1 MAEDI
6 AIAIGL
12 RPPAESFPLLWHSLT
27 DLMASVLGVG
37 GTILA
42 LEILGPVFLFLSG
55 VLVARIVYLLLP
67 SEIVAFLR
75 RFQRGRVFLWSVLF
89 LGGALF
95 SLSEVVWQMGL
106 KFSPDLFRVFLFLAA
121 IVLLHKAATSFKIGY
136 LAAAGFVSALVAAE
150 SLLGFLSLGAVPLFC
165 RALPKDENPDAEN
178 TADDFL
184 DRAFAPRRFATF
196 FALFYFAAVA
206 LNIYFFNAHSPEGHL
221 SDGAFFG
228 LFNYFSGYLTAA
240 ISAISFKKML
250 MILGMAFAPF
260 ALALYLRAKMF
271 RLDVPSSMC
280 LVFASL
286 GVFVLMAAQSFDFPT
301 AWFWSWLDG
310 AMADATDFILAL
322 LILLTVLSASIAFAS
337 LGIEILF
344 RNYRAIGISGMKE
357 EAFGDVGMVV
367 PVRSTMPRRFVQAF
381 YCLLI
386 PAILLTLISAKI
398 GSVRSE
404 ARAILSDAAKLIVD
418 ECANCEYLF
427 SDGSFDAEIEVE
439 SMARGGR
446 LKVLSLMSGT
456 SKRDVSLRTRG
467 ESNLERIATLETGA
481 AEAMRHWVRSSDSV
495 LSKVALQAGF
505 ELWVHDKRPLPQ
517 ICGLSA
523 CIRPWEVSRRDEF
536 VKRAHLLAER
546 VLALSA
552 SREDL
557 AHLSPKLYSQICAI
571 QFRLAR
577 MASMRAMQHFADG
590 ARELGAKER
599 ALADRL
605 DNSNR
610 ELQRIRELMDVYARQ
625 KGLNLT
631 PREGLKIGLV
641 IKDLNF
647 ARFYAAK
654 VVRFDPENIEANYVL
669 GVALIAENDLAGAE
683 HHLRICEKRSPN
695 NPSVLSNLAVVLLRL
710 GRLDEAERLAVR
722 AEELAPNV
730 SEIANTLCDVRKAK
744 EKGIMSGTEE
754 KRRNENER

>member
-1 MAEDI
+1 MAEDLSI
-6 AIAIGL
+6 AVGL
-12 RPPAESFPLLWHSLT
+12 RPPVEYFPLLWHSLT
-27 DLMASVLGVG
+27 DLIASGFGIGGVLL
-37 GTILA
+37 ILK
-42 LEILGPVFLFLSG
+42 ILGPVFLFLSG
-55 VLVARIVYLLLP
+55 VLVARIIYLLLP
-67 SEIVAFLR
+67 SETVAFLR
-75 RFQRGRVFLWSVLF
+75 RFQRGKIFLWSILF
-89 LGGALF
+89 LGGSLF

-106 KFSPDLFRVFLFLAA
+106 NFSPDIFRVFLFLAA
-121 IVLLHKAATSFKIGY
+121 IVLLNKAATSFKIAY
-136 LAAAGFVSALVAAE
+136 LAAAAFVSALVAAE
-150 SLLGFLSLGAVPLFC
+150 SLLGFLSLAVIPLFC
-165 RALPKDENPDAEN
+165 RALQKNENSDVVD

-196 FALFYFAAVA
+196 FAFFYFAAVA
-206 LNIYFFNAHSPEGHL
+206 LNICFFNAHSPEGHL

-228 LFNYFSGYLTAA
+228 LFNYFSGYLSAVIT
-240 ISAISFKKML
+240 AISFKKIFMA
-250 MILGMAFAPF
+250 LGMVFVPF
-260 ALALYLRAKMF
+260 ALALYLREKMF
-271 RLDVPSSMC
+271 RLDTASPMW
-280 LVFASL
+280 LVFVSFA
-286 GVFVLMAAQSFDFPT
+286 VFILMVAQSFDFST

-310 AMADATDFILAL
+310 AMADSTGFILAL
-322 LILLTVLSASIAFAS
+322 LILITVLSASIAFAS
-337 LGIEILF
+337 LGVEILF
-344 RNYRAIGISGMKE
+344 RNYRAIGIFGMKE
-357 EAFGDVGMVV
+357 EVVGDVRPVI
-367 PVRSTMPRRFVQAF
+367 PVRSTMPRRFVQAV

-386 PAILLTLISAKI
+386 PAIFLTLISAKI
-398 GSVRSE
+398 GNVRSE
-404 ARAILSDAAKLIVD
+404 ARAILSDAVKLIVD

-439 SMARGGR
+439 SKVRGGR
-446 LKVLSLMSGT
+446 LKALSLMSGT
-456 SKRDVSLRTRG
+456 SKRDVCLRTRG
-467 ESNLERIATLETGA
+467 ESDLERIATLETGA
-481 AEAMRHWVRSSDSV
+481 AEAMRHWVRSSDPI

-523 CIRPWEVSRRDEF
+523 CIKPWEISQRDEF

-546 VLALSA
+546 TLALSV

-557 AHLSPKLYSQICAI
+557 AHLSPRLYSQICAI

-590 ARELGAKER
+590 ARDLGVKER

-605 DNSNR
+605 DKSNR

-683 HHLRICEKRSPN
+683 YHLRICEKRSPN

-730 SEIANTLCDVRKAK
+730 SEIANTLRDVRNAK
-744 EKGIMSGTEE
+744 KEASK
-754 KRRNENER
+754 

>member
-1 MAEDI
+1 MAEDLSI
-6 AIAIGL
+6 AVGL
-12 RPPAESFPLLWHSLT
+12 RPPVEYFPLLWHSLT
-27 DLMASVLGVG
+27 DLIASGFGIG
-37 GTILA
+37 GALLILK
-42 LEILGPVFLFLSG
+42 ILGPVFLFLSG
-55 VLVARIVYLLLP
+55 ILVARIIYLLLP
-67 SEIVAFLR
+67 SETVAFLR
-75 RFQRGRVFLWSVLF
+75 RFQRGKIFLWSILF
-89 LGGALF
+89 LGGSLF

-106 KFSPDLFRVFLFLAA
+106 NFSPDIFRVFLFLAA
-121 IVLLHKAATSFKIGY
+121 IVLLHKAATSFKIAY
-136 LAAAGFVSALVAAE
+136 LAAAAFVSALVAAE
-150 SLLGFLSLGAVPLFC
+150 SLLGFLSLAVIPLFC
-165 RALPKDENPDAEN
+165 RALQKNENSDVVD

-196 FALFYFAAVA
+196 FAFFYFAAVA
-206 LNIYFFNAHSPEGHL
+206 LNICFFNTHSPEGRL

-228 LFNYFSGYLTAA
+228 LFNYFSGYLSAA
-240 ISAISFKKML
+240 ITAISFKKIFMT
-250 MILGMAFAPF
+250 LGMVFAPF

-271 RLDVPSSMC
+271 RLDTASPMW
-280 LVFASL
+280 LVFVSFA
-286 GVFVLMAAQSFDFPT
+286 VFILMVAQSFDFPT

-310 AMADATDFILAL
+310 AMADATGFILAL
-322 LILLTVLSASIAFAS
+322 LILITVLSTSIAFAS
-337 LGIEILF
+337 LGVEILF
-344 RNYRAIGISGMKE
+344 RNYRAIGIFGMKE
-357 EAFGDVGMVV
+357 EVVGDVRPVI
-367 PVRSTMPRRFVQAF
+367 PVRSTMPRRFVQAV

-386 PAILLTLISAKI
+386 PAIFLTLISAKI

-404 ARAILSDAAKLIVD
+404 ARAILSDAVKLIVD

-439 SMARGGR
+439 SKVRGGR
-446 LKVLSLMSGT
+446 LKALSLMSGT
-456 SKRDVSLRTRG
+456 SKRDVCLRTRG
-467 ESNLERIATLETGA
+467 ESDLERIATLETGA
-481 AEAMRHWVRSSDSV
+481 AEAMRHWVRSSDPI

-523 CIRPWEVSRRDEF
+523 CIKPWEISQRDEF

-546 VLALSA
+546 TLALSE

-557 AHLSPKLYSQICAI
+557 AHLSPRLYSQICAI

-590 ARELGAKER
+590 ARDLGVKER

-605 DNSNR
+605 DKSNR

-683 HHLRICEKRSPN
+683 YHLRICEKRSPN
-695 NPSVLSNLAVVLLRL
+695 NSSVLSNLAVVLLRL

-730 SEIANTLCDVRKAK
+730 SEIANTLRDVRNAK
-744 EKGIMSGTEE
+744 KEASK
-754 KRRNENER
+754 